1 MLKHCYLQHHEEA
14 SMSTESSAQSSTP
27 PPAQPTPPGQ
37 PAGRIRWRRF
47 ALILGP
53 AAALTAVLVG
63 LTANGA
69 IAASISV
76 SGQEFLVT
84 SSQLN
89 GTGFEQFG
97 SQVTGAHGTQP
108 VVVSAIHSATLSHLC
123 QQVKVGGV
131 TLTLHAGD
139 GSTPVSA
146 SNLIVDASGQSGS
159 EAIFHNITIG
169 QDSGSLSED
178 PGESGQ
184 AGGFGQE
191 ASSVTIDNLVQD
203 TWLTTAGTFTL
214 PGLTLGFG
222 GKC

>member
-1 MLKHCYLQHHEEA
+1 
-14 SMSTESSAQSSTP
+14 MSTESHVASLP
-27 PPAQPTPPGQ
+27 VGHV
-37 PAGRIRWRRF
+37 RWRRL
-47 ALILGP
+47 AIILGP

-69 IAASISV
+69 IAASLSV

-84 SSQLN
+84 SSQLT
-89 GTGFEQFG
+89 GQGFEQYG
-97 SQVTGAHGTQP
+97 STISGSSGTQP

-123 QQVKVGGV
+123 QQVTVGGV
-131 TLTLHAGD
+131 SLTLHAGD

-146 SNLIVDASGQSGS
+146 SNLIVDASGQTGTQ
-159 EAIFHNITIG
+159 AVFHNITIG
-169 QDSGSLSED
+169 QDAGSLGED
-178 PGESGQ
+178 PGAEGQ

-191 ASSVTIDNLVQD
+191 AGSVTIDNLVQH

-222 GKC
+222 GHC

>member
-1 MLKHCYLQHHEEA
+1 
-14 SMSTESSAQSSTP
+14 MSTESAVASLP
-27 PPAQPTPPGQ
+27 V
-37 PAGRIRWRRF
+37 GRVKWRRL
-47 ALILGP
+47 AIILTP
-53 AAALTAVLVG
+53 AAAITAVLVG

-69 IAASISV
+69 IAASLSV
-76 SGQEFLVT
+76 SGQQFLVT
-84 SSQLN
+84 SSQLQ

-97 SQVTGAHGTQP
+97 GQVNNGSGTQP

-146 SNLIVDASGQSGS
+146 SNLIVDASGQTGS
-159 EAIFHNITIG
+159 EAVFHNVTIG

-178 PGESGQ
+178 PGADGPT
-184 AGGFGQE
+184 GGFGQE
-191 ASSVTIDNLVQD
+191 ADSVTIDNLVQH

-222 GKC
+222 GSCS

>member
-1 MLKHCYLQHHEEA
+1 
-14 SMSTESSAQSSTP
+14 MSTDSKSVSLP
-27 PPAQPTPPGQ
+27 K
-37 PAGRIRWRRF
+37 GRIQWRRF
-47 ALILGP
+47 ALIFVP
-53 AAALTAVLVG
+53 AAVITATLVG

-84 SSQLN
+84 ATQLK

-97 SQVTGAHGTQP
+97 SQVSGPSGTQP

-123 QQVKVGGV
+123 QQVTVGGV

-159 EAIFHNITIG
+159 EAVFHNITIG
-169 QDSGSLSED
+169 QDAGSLIQD
-178 PGESGQ
+178 PGTAGQ

-191 ASSVTIDNLVQD
+191 AGSVEIDNLVQH

-222 GKC
+222 GHC